1 MLKTLPGEL
10 SAGVQLTGKL
20 SAAPSHSYPPY
31 TGDYEVTPK
40 TTPQTLE
47 TAGKV
52 LPEGK
57 YINKVIY
64 GGKTLI
70 DLTGDTISAD
80 KLLAGI
86 TAHDKSG
93 APITGSCA
101 FDVDSTDATAAVA
114 EILLGKTAYV
124 RGQKL
129 TGTMPNKGSVTLEIA
144 TADQEAT
151 IPQGYH
157 DGGGKAVISAAEKAK
172 LIADNIREGV
182 TILGVEGSMS
192 GSEDMKPQTKTITPS
207 T

>member
-1 MLKTLPGEL
+1 M
-10 SAGVQLTGKL
+10 
-20 SAAPSHSYPPY
+20 
-31 TGDYEVTPK
+31 
-40 TTPQTLE
+40 
-47 TAGKV
+47 
-52 LPEGK
+52 PEGK

-151 IPQGYH
+151 VPQGYH

-207 T
+207 TEQQTVMPDSGYNCLSQVTVEAIPYSESDNPAGGTTVTIGG

>member
-1 MLKTLPGEL
+1 M
-10 SAGVQLTGKL
+10 
-20 SAAPSHSYPPY
+20 
-31 TGDYEVTPK
+31 
-40 TTPQTLE
+40 
-47 TAGKV
+47 
-52 LPEGK
+52 PEGK

-129 TGTMPNKGSVTLEIA
+129 TGTMPNKGSVTLGIA

-207 T
+207 TEQQTVMPDSGYNCLSQVTVEAIPYSESDNPAGGTTVTIGG

>member
-1 MLKTLPGEL
+1 M
-10 SAGVQLTGKL
+10 A
-20 SAAPSHSYPPY
+20 
-31 TGDYEVTPK
+31 
-40 TTPQTLE
+40 
-47 TAGKV
+47 
-52 LPEGK
+52 EGK

-70 DLTGDTISAD
+70 DLTGDTISPD

-114 EILLGKTAYV
+114 EILLGKTAYA

-144 TADQEAT
+144 TADQEVA

-157 DGGGKAVISAAEKAK
+157 DGGGKAVIAATEKAK

-207 T
+207 TEQQTVMPDSGYNCLSQVTVEPIPYSESDNPAGGTTVTIGG

>member
-1 MLKTLPGEL
+1 M
-10 SAGVQLTGKL
+10 
-20 SAAPSHSYPPY
+20 
-31 TGDYEVTPK
+31 
-40 TTPQTLE
+40 
-47 TAGKV
+47 
-52 LPEGK
+52 PEGK

-114 EILLGKTAYV
+114 EILLGKTAYA

-157 DGGGKAVISAAEKAK
+157 DGGGKAVISAVEKAK

-207 T
+207 TEQQTVMPDSGYNCLSQVTVEAIPYSESDNPAGGTTVTIGG

>member
-1 MLKTLPGEL
+1 M
-10 SAGVQLTGKL
+10 
-20 SAAPSHSYPPY
+20 
-31 TGDYEVTPK
+31 
-40 TTPQTLE
+40 
-47 TAGKV
+47 
-52 LPEGK
+52 PEGK

-114 EILLGKTAYV
+114 EILLGKTAYA

-151 IPQGYH
+151 IPHGYH

-207 T
+207 TEQQTVMPDSEYNCLSQVTVEAIPYSESDNPAGGTTVTIGG

>member
-1 MLKTLPGEL
+1 ML
-10 SAGVQLTGKL
+10 
-20 SAAPSHSYPPY
+20 
-31 TGDYEVTPK
+31 
-40 TTPQTLE
+40 
-47 TAGKV
+47 
-52 LPEGK
+52 EGK

-151 IPQGYH
+151 VPQGYH

-207 T
+207 TEQQTVMPDGGYNCLSQVTVEAIPYSESDNPAGGTTVTIGG

>member
-1 MLKTLPGEL
+1 M
-10 SAGVQLTGKL
+10 
-20 SAAPSHSYPPY
+20 
-31 TGDYEVTPK
+31 
-40 TTPQTLE
+40 
-47 TAGKV
+47 
-52 LPEGK
+52 PEGK

-114 EILLGKTAYV
+114 EILLGKTAYA

-207 T
+207 TKQQTVMPDSGYNCLSQVTVEAIPYSESDNPAGGTTVTIGG

>member
-1 MLKTLPGEL
+1 M
-10 SAGVQLTGKL
+10 
-20 SAAPSHSYPPY
+20 
-31 TGDYEVTPK
+31 
-40 TTPQTLE
+40 
-47 TAGKV
+47 
-52 LPEGK
+52 PEGK

-93 APITGSCA
+93 ASITGSCA

-114 EILLGKTAYV
+114 EILLGKTAYA

-129 TGTMPNKGSVTLEIA
+129 TGTMPNKGSVTLEIT

-207 T
+207 TEQQTVMPDSGYNCLSQVTVEAIPYSESDNPAGGTTVTIGG

>member
-1 MLKTLPGEL
+1 M
-10 SAGVQLTGKL
+10 
-20 SAAPSHSYPPY
+20 
-31 TGDYEVTPK
+31 
-40 TTPQTLE
+40 
-47 TAGKV
+47 
-52 LPEGK
+52 PEGK

-114 EILLGKTAYV
+114 EILLGKIAYA

-207 T
+207 TEQQTVMPDSGYNCLSQVTVEAIPYSESDNPAGGTTVTIGG

>member
-1 MLKTLPGEL
+1 M
-10 SAGVQLTGKL
+10 
-20 SAAPSHSYPPY
+20 
-31 TGDYEVTPK
+31 
-40 TTPQTLE
+40 
-47 TAGKV
+47 
-52 LPEGK
+52 PEGK

-114 EILLGKTAYV
+114 EILLGKTAYA

-192 GSEDMKPQTKTITPS
+192 GSEDMKPQTKTIIPS
-207 T
+207 TEQQTVMPDSGYNCLSQVTVEAIPYSESDNPAGGTTVTIGG

>member
-1 MLKTLPGEL
+1 M
-10 SAGVQLTGKL
+10 
-20 SAAPSHSYPPY
+20 
-31 TGDYEVTPK
+31 
-40 TTPQTLE
+40 
-47 TAGKV
+47 
-52 LPEGK
+52 PEGK

-114 EILLGKTAYV
+114 EILLGKTAYA

-207 T
+207 TEQQTVMPDSGYNCLSQVTVEAIPYSESDNPAGGTTVTIGG

>member
-1 MLKTLPGEL
+1 ML
-10 SAGVQLTGKL
+10 
-20 SAAPSHSYPPY
+20 
-31 TGDYEVTPK
+31 
-40 TTPQTLE
+40 
-47 TAGKV
+47 
-52 LPEGK
+52 EGK

-207 T
+207 TEQQTVMPDSGYNCLSQVTVEAIPYSESDNPAGGTTVTIGG

>member
-1 MLKTLPGEL
+1 M
-10 SAGVQLTGKL
+10 
-20 SAAPSHSYPPY
+20 
-31 TGDYEVTPK
+31 
-40 TTPQTLE
+40 
-47 TAGKV
+47 
-52 LPEGK
+52 PEGK

-114 EILLGKTAYV
+114 EILLGKTAYA

-129 TGTMPNKGSVTLEIA
+129 TGTMPNKGSVTLEIT

-207 T
+207 TEQQTVMPDSGYNCLSQVTVEAIPYSESDNPAGGTTVTIGG

>member
-1 MLKTLPGEL
+1 M
-10 SAGVQLTGKL
+10 
-20 SAAPSHSYPPY
+20 
-31 TGDYEVTPK
+31 
-40 TTPQTLE
+40 
-47 TAGKV
+47 
-52 LPEGK
+52 PEGK

-93 APITGSCA
+93 APITGSCT

-207 T
+207 TEQQTVMPDSGYNCLSQVTVEAIPYSESDNPAGGTTVTIGG

>member
-1 MLKTLPGEL
+1 M
-10 SAGVQLTGKL
+10 A
-20 SAAPSHSYPPY
+20 
-31 TGDYEVTPK
+31 
-40 TTPQTLE
+40 
-47 TAGKV
+47 
-52 LPEGK
+52 EGK
-57 YINKVIY
+57 HINKVIY

-70 DLTGDTISAD
+70 DLTGDTISPD

-114 EILLGKTAYV
+114 EILLGKTAYA

-144 TADQEAT
+144 MADQEVA

-157 DGGGKAVISAAEKAK
+157 DGGGKAVISATEKAK

-207 T
+207 TEQQTVMPDSGYNCLSQVTVEPIPYSESDNPAGGTTVTIGG

>member
-1 MLKTLPGEL
+1 M
-10 SAGVQLTGKL
+10 
-20 SAAPSHSYPPY
+20 
-31 TGDYEVTPK
+31 
-40 TTPQTLE
+40 
-47 TAGKV
+47 
-52 LPEGK
+52 PEGK

-207 T
+207 TEQQTVMPDSGYNCLSQVTVEAIPYSESDNPAGGTTVTIGG

>member
-1 MLKTLPGEL
+1 M
-10 SAGVQLTGKL
+10 
-20 SAAPSHSYPPY
+20 
-31 TGDYEVTPK
+31 
-40 TTPQTLE
+40 
-47 TAGKV
+47 
-52 LPEGK
+52 PEGK

-207 T
+207 TEQQTVMPDSGHNCLSQVTVEAIPYSESDNPAGGTTVTIGG

>member
-1 MLKTLPGEL
+1 M
-10 SAGVQLTGKL
+10 
-20 SAAPSHSYPPY
+20 
-31 TGDYEVTPK
+31 
-40 TTPQTLE
+40 
-47 TAGKV
+47 
-52 LPEGK
+52 PEGK

-114 EILLGKTAYV
+114 EILLGKTAYA

-129 TGTMPNKGSVTLEIA
+129 TGTMPNKGSVTREIA

-157 DGGGKAVISAAEKAK
+157 DGGGKAVISAEEKAK

-207 T
+207 TEQQTVMPDSGYNCLSQVTVEAIPYSESDNPAGGTTVTIGG

>member
-1 MLKTLPGEL
+1 M
-10 SAGVQLTGKL
+10 
-20 SAAPSHSYPPY
+20 
-31 TGDYEVTPK
+31 
-40 TTPQTLE
+40 
-47 TAGKV
+47 
-52 LPEGK
+52 PEGK
-57 YINKVIY
+57 YTNKVIY

-114 EILLGKTAYV
+114 EILLGKTAYA

-207 T
+207 TEQQTVMPDSGYNCLSQVTVEAIPYSESDNPAGGTTVTIGG